1 MALQMNYN
9 HPKVSII
16 FYNAYWRI
24 NPIKGLVG
32 GKNEMNY
39 ILEVYEN
46 AEGAHAG
53 LQQMEKFVYTFTP
66 NLNIPRNFIAQAYDH
81 AKSLGAYTESVDV

>member
-9 HPKVSII
+9 YSKVSII

-39 ILEVYEN
+39 ILEVYKNVED
-46 AEGAHAG
+46 AHAG
-53 LQQMEKFVYTFTP
+53 LQPMEKFVHTF
-66 NLNIPRNFIAQAYDH
+66 IPDLKSAKNFIEQAYDH
-81 AKSLGAYTESVDV
+81 AKSNKCYGSIDV

>member
-39 ILEVYEN
+39 ILEVYKN
-46 AEGAHAG
+46 AEDAHAG
-53 LQQMEKFVYTFTP
+53 LQPMEKFVYTFTP
-66 NLNIPRNFIAQAYDH
+66 NLSSSKNFIAQAYDH
-81 AKSLGAYTESVDV
+81 AKTLGKYNGSVDV